1 MEDILGM
8 GKVLDVNSGNTPVDC
23 KKKTVVP

>member
-23 KKKTVVP
+23 KKTVVP